1 MDEHAAIALLKQG
14 DIRGLEHLVRAYQVR
29 AVRAAY
35 LITHDRPMS
44 EDIVQSAFLRAY
56 ERIGQF
62 DDTRPFGP
70 WFLRSVAHDA
80 AKVAAQRRRH
90 VSLDDERRDAA
101 HPHRLTEPIDPDPD
115 PEALLLS
122 AESRQEVWAALDR
135 LPAQQ
140 RAALVLRYHLDLPEA
155 EVAGHLGVPAGTAKS
170 RLHHARKRLH
180 ALLRPAEAGY
190 GVDHANSAE
199 GRTHR

>member
-1 MDEHAAIALLKQG
+1 MDERAAIALLQQG
-14 DIRGLEHLVRAYQVR
+14 DIRGLEYLVRAYQVR

-35 LITHDRPMS
+35 LITHDRPVS
-44 EDIVQSAFLRAY
+44 EDLVQSAFLRAY

-62 DDTRPFGP
+62 DATRPFGP

-80 AKVAAQRRRH
+80 AKAAAQRRRH
-90 VSLDDERRDAA
+90 VSLDAERRDAA
-101 HPHRLTEPIDPDPD
+101 HPHRQHDPIDPAPG
-115 PEALLLS
+115 PEALLLA

-135 LPAQQ
+135 LPTAQ
-140 RAALVLRYHLDLPEA
+140 RAALVLRYHLELSEA

-180 ALLRPAEAGY
+180 ALLRPAAAGA
-190 GVDHANSAE
+190 GVDHANGAE
-199 GRTHR
+199 GRIHR